1 VRVWLLQVVRLEGFE
16 QKEEESDE
24 DETENGDLDGPRNL
38 CGRRFLELDHPEGQF
53 GEGRR
58 GVA

>member
-1 VRVWLLQVVRLEGFE
+1 MVRLEGFE